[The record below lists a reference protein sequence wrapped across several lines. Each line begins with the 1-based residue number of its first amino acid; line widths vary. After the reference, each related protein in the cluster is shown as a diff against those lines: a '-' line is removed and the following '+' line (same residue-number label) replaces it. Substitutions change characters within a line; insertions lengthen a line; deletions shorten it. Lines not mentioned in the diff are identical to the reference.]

1 MGVVWRA
8 RDEILGR
15 DVAVKELIWPAYFTE
30 EEQQAACRRATREA
44 KVAARLSQRNVIRI
58 FDIVAEDGCPW
69 IVMELLSP
77 RSLRDLVKEE
87 GPLSPARAAEVGLGV
102 LAALRAAHAEGIVH
116 RDVKPANIL
125 LDGDRVVL
133 TDFGIAQ
140 AAGTSVLTTVGALV
154 GSPSYIAPERAR
166 GGRSGPAADLWGLGA
181 SLYLAVEGYGPFDRH
196 GDALAAL
203 TAAVI
208 DEPEPAIHA
217 GPLLWPA
224 ISGLLRKDPAERL
237 GAADA
242 ERMLRL
248 AAGGPASLAAVG
260 PVAGVAPRSRRPL
273 VAAAPLVGT
282 VALAVLAISVTAA
295 GFVLTSSPRQET
307 APAAAVSPS
316 AKVGPHLPAA
326 ATRPSTV
333 PAHSGTPARAHGSAH
348 GSSAHTPA
356 TISYTTGG
364 AGYGVF
370 PPDQDQPGPGAGQP
384 PPYAPPQGR
393 GTDPMPK
400 PGGPPG
406 AGPDG
411 PRYGGPG
418 RYGGGHG
425 PGGRGGRGR
434 R

>member
-1 MGVVWRA
+1 MGVVWQA

-77 RSLRDLVKEE
+77 KSLRDLVKED

-125 LDGDRVVL
+125 IDGDRVVL

-166 GGRSGPAADLWGLGA
+166 GGQSGPAADLWGLGA

-217 GPLLWPA
+217 GPLLWPV

-248 AAGGPASLAAVG
+248 AADGPASLVTVG
-260 PVAGVAPRSRRPL
+260 PVAGVTPRSRRPP
-273 VAAAPLVGT
+273 VAAASLVGT
-282 VALAVLAISVTAA
+282 VALAVLAISVTAV

-307 APAAAVSPS
+307 APAAAISPP

-326 ATRPSTV
+326 ATHPSTV
-333 PAHSGTPARAHGSAH
+333 PAHSGTPAKIHGTAR
-348 GSSAHTPA
+348 GSSAPSSRHTPA

-364 AGYGVF
+364 AGYGAF
-370 PPDQDQPGPGAGQP
+370 PPDQNQPGPEAGQP
-384 PPYAPPQGR
+384 PFYAPHQGW
-393 GTDPMPK
+393 GTDHMPQ

-406 AGPDG
+406 PGPGG
-411 PRYGGPG
+411 PRH
-418 RYGGGHG
+418 GGGHG
-425 PGGRGGRGR
+425 PGGGGGRGR